1 MSAAI
6 METNAPVKTRM
17 VVVSGVPEVLAN
29 SRMID
34 KLTIHFQSSR
44 SHGGDVEDIRYP
56 TNLKGV
62 AFVTFE
68 EAKDAER
75 VVRKDLQI
83 MKDKEFPEDYHL
95 TVFPF
100 TPDVFFYVTSATV
113 DLSVFSDDQESLLQS
128 LRSAHRSVR
137 FQVLPQETR
146 ATVEGPFTAIQALR
160 EDLISRTSMH
170 RNPALAQTAET
181 PLNLSVIS
189 HHECVGP
196 PSSNDAETYQ
206 EPMGS
211 VSLSKTLQSTHDA
224 TEDSNAKNLNSPIRQ
239 KPHPEI
245 LVTNS
250 FCYTNSNAEEEQS
263 AQSSL
268 DMPGPSHAIPLD
280 VIRSSQSNTEY
291 RAEQAKA
298 GIEEVLEMNAWIR
311 SFLSRTDQLTAE
323 EKSAKQTGVESIS
336 GNQTRLDSISADQT
350 SGDSIQGYYYT
361 SVDDMNRSDQTS
373 PKDTSASSETDSRD
387 MEGLYTVSTEDLED
401 ECIWVDSNT
410 FRYIERFDTKEF
422 NRCLRERDVSLRYDE
437 GADLTRIS
445 LTGRQGTT
453 PSEVQQASACL
464 KSLFDYW
471 QSTLRVHSIDW
482 ESNASPEKQRLTQIC
497 DHVNTLFP
505 DVLYTVE
512 DSRVRVVGPSTSSHL
527 FCKWVKED
535 IAKPKDTYL

>member
-1 MSAAI
+1 MFAAI
-6 METNAPVKTRM
+6 METDAPVKTRM
-17 VVVSGVPEVLAN
+17 VVVSGVPEVLSS

-44 SHGGDVEDIRYP
+44 SHGGDVEHIRYP

-75 VVRKDLQI
+75 VVQKDLQI

-160 EDLISRTSMH
+160 EDLISRASTH
-170 RNPALAQTAET
+170 RTPASAQTAET
-181 PLNLSVIS
+181 VIS

-196 PSSNDAETYQ
+196 PSCNDAETYQ

-211 VSLSKTLQSTHDA
+211 VSLSKSLQSTHDA
-224 TEDSNAKNLNSPIRQ
+224 TKDSNAKNPNSPIRQ

-245 LVTNS
+245 SVTNS
-250 FCYTNSNAEEEQS
+250 FCYTDSNAEEERS

-268 DMPGPSHAIPLD
+268 DMPGPSHVIPLD

-291 RAEQAKA
+291 RPEQANA
-298 GIEEVLEMNAWIR
+298 GIEEVLEMNALIR

-336 GNQTRLDSISADQT
+336 GNQTRLDSISATQT
-350 SGDSIQGYYYT
+350 RGDSILGYYYT
-361 SVDDMNRSDQTS
+361 SVDYMNRSDQTS
-373 PKDTSASSETDSRD
+373 PKNESASSETDSRD
-387 MEGLYTVSTEDLED
+387 MEGLYAASTEDLED

-410 FRYIERFDTKEF
+410 FRYIERFDTTEF
-422 NRCLRERDVSLRYDE
+422 NRCLREHDVSLRYDE

-445 LTGRQGTT
+445 LTGRQRTT
-453 PSEVQQASACL
+453 PSEVQQASAHL

-471 QSTLRVHSIDW
+471 QSTLRVHSIDL
-482 ESNASPEKQRLTQIC
+482 ESNVSPEKQRLTQIC
-497 DHVNTLFP
+497 DDTDALLR

-512 DSRVRVVGPSTSSHL
+512 DSRVKVVGPSTSSHL
-527 FCKWVKED
+527 FCKWVKEE

>member
-100 TPDVFFYVTSATV
+100 TPD
-113 DLSVFSDDQESLLQS
+113 
-128 LRSAHRSVR
+128 
-137 FQVLPQETR
+137 VLPQETR